1 MREHRS
7 RPGPQA
13 TLADGYQSIPAL
25 KVPKT
30 EEEIAAIVR
39 DERAEEEW
47 KRIERAAKAEHVAPA
62 VAKLRDQGR

>member
-13 TLADGYQSIPAL
+13 TFADGHQSIPAL

-30 EEEIAAIVR
+30 EEAIAAIVR

-47 KRIERAAKAEHVAPA
+47 KQIERAAKAEHVAWA
-62 VAKLRDQGR
+62 LAKLRSQSR